1 MANAR
6 APRFSIRILQPGSQ
20 EPVSVL
26 DITSRLVSLKYVDS
40 EKKADAMT
48 LTLSNRDL
56 RFPDDP
62 MFQHGAVLYARWGS
76 EGLGPERICTVQK
89 WTAGYDTFVVEAH
102 GAGVTLNK
110 TNLTEVWY
118 QKSRSDI
125 ARILAKRYGYTEDQ
139 MFIDDTHEVYEI
151 IQPRGKTAAQ
161 LLAAMAARESK
172 NGVPFIFNANTYGF
186 FFHAR
191 KYEQPSRRLYEWVGE
206 NAGALRDFPK
216 FKASIQ
222 AKPGA
227 VTVKGVDKTTGK
239 PIEHKADDETTK
251 GRPGFAAVKM
261 TVNRKSGGVAFMQDV
276 ATETLCTTGAATVA
290 DAKKAAGA
298 AFGKHSG
305 MPLDCTATVDGDA
318 FLEAKSVV
326 TFEKIGRMLSG
337 NYYVKD
343 VTHTIASGDYTCELT
358 CHRDGTNA
366 TGLTG
371 AAAKAMQSSAT
382 KNDTAPAGGGDPGT
396 PPDLVPRLQLNGR
409 SGGQSWSYV
418 PATGTSGSPPKQS

>member
-1 MANAR
+1 MPNAR
-6 APRFSIRILQPGSQ
+6 APRFSIRVLTPGSQ
-20 EPVSVL
+20 EPVPIL
-26 DITSRLVSLKYVDS
+26 DITSRLLSMKFVDS
-40 EKKADAMT
+40 EKKADA
-48 LTLSNRDL
+48 LTISLSNRDL

-62 MFQHGAVLYARWGS
+62 LFAHGAVLYVRWGS

-89 WTAGYDTFVVEAH
+89 WTPGHDAFVVEAH
-102 GAGVTLNK
+102 GSGVALNK
-110 TNLTEVWY
+110 FNLTEVFY
-118 QKSRSDI
+118 DKKRSDV

-139 MFIDDTHEVYEI
+139 MFIDDTIVEYSI

-191 KYEQPSRRLYEWVGE
+191 KYEQPSRRLYVWVGE
-206 NAGALRDFPK
+206 NAGGLREFPK

-227 VTVKGVDKTTGK
+227 VTVKGVDKTTGQ

-261 TVNRKSGGVAFMQDV
+261 TVNRKTAGVAFMQDV
-276 ATETLCTTGAATVA
+276 VTETVCTTGAATVA

-305 MPLDCTATVDGDA
+305 MPLDCTAVVDGDA
-318 FLEAKSVV
+318 FLESKSVA

-343 VTHTIASGDYTCELT
+343 VTHSIAAGDYTCELT

-382 KNDTAPAGGGDPGT
+382 KNDTAPADGGTPGT
-396 PPDLVPRLQLNGR
+396 PPDLVPRFQLDGR
-409 SGGQSWSYV
+409 TGGESWSYV
-418 PATGTSGSPPKQS
+418 PAGGTSGSPPKQS